1 MSGNRPVVALLTE
14 RIGLDPNSVG
24 PSLIARGLDARK
36 SALGLRDDQEYA
48 QVLHSSG
55 DEFQALIEEVVVP
68 ESWFFR
74 DDHPFRFLQD
84 FVRARWLLDPTRPPL
99 RVLSLPCAGGEE
111 PYSIAMSLLEL
122 GLLPDRFRVDA
133 VDLSARSLARAR
145 QASYGKNS
153 FRGADLSFR
162 DRYFREHEGRYLL
175 DAQVKNTVRL
185 IQGNLLDTRLLAGE
199 PAYDIVFCRNLLI
212 YFTADARRL
221 ASATLIRLLARTGV
235 LFLGHAERLD
245 LDGTPLV
252 AAGERGT
259 FAYQR
264 SPIRPADSPPS
275 LPAPARIKALESPR
289 RAAPAPAPPYR
300 ARPEVKQAEP
310 AARIPPPPPTLAATE
325 PGPPADL
332 ALLDR
337 AAELADQGLYPEAV
351 RLCEQAL
358 RESRPSAQAYFLL
371 GMARQATG
379 DRNAAEDALRK
390 AVYLDAQHDEA
401 LLALALLAQRRGD
414 TVSATAYRR
423 RAERAVARKGSQ

>member
-1 MSGNRPVVALLTE
+1 MSRNRPVVTLLTE

-36 SALGLRDDQEYA
+36 SALGLGDDQEYS

-55 DEFQALIEEVVVP
+55 DELQALIEEVVVP

-74 DDHPFRFLQD
+74 DDLPFRFLQNH
-84 FVRARWLLDPTRPPL
+84 VRSRWLLDPTRPPL
-99 RVLSLPCAGGEE
+99 RILSLPCAGGEE
-111 PYSIAMSLLEL
+111 PYSIAMSMLDL
-122 GLLPDRFRVDA
+122 GLSPGRFQVDA
-133 VDLSARSLARAR
+133 VDLSARALARAR

-162 DRYFREHEGRYLL
+162 SRYFREHESRYVL
-175 DAQVKNTVRL
+175 DAQVKNAVRL
-185 IQGNLLDTRLLAGE
+185 IQGNLLDARLLAVE
-199 PAYDIVFCRNLLI
+199 PAYDVVFCRNLLI
-212 YFTADARRL
+212 YFTAEARRL
-221 ASATLIRLLARTGV
+221 ASATLLRLLAPAGV

-245 LDGTPLV
+245 MEGTPLI

-259 FAYQR
+259 FAFQR
-264 SPIRPADSPPS
+264 SPLPAPASPPS
-275 LPAPARIKALESPR
+275 LPAPARIRALEPPPPH
-289 RAAPAPAPPYR
+289 RATPALSYR
-300 ARPEVKQAEP
+300 ARPETRQAEP
-310 AARIPPPPPTLAATE
+310 TTQVPPTSSTLAASD
-325 PGPPADL
+325 PGPPAGL
-332 ALLDR
+332 VLLDR

-423 RAERAVARKGSQ
+423 RAERAIARKGSQ